1 MPDKIQLDIDI
12 INMRFGYLDTDTVSD
27 IEYPDSDTD
36 RLNLSKRIRSRI
48 RSENIRTIFI
58 PGSAC
63 AFAQDAL
70 HLLHFI
76 LLFGLLLV
84 SKLLLAIFS
93 AVIPQFLYYILSFLK
108 HITI

>member
-36 RLNLSKRIRSRI
+36 RLNPSKRIRSRI

-58 PGSAC
+58 PDNDSLDGYAWSLHDHM
-63 AFAQDAL
+63 DAL
-70 HLLHFI
+70 IIALGHPIVTIPCHH
-76 LLFGLLLV
+76 
-84 SKLLLAIFS
+84 AICTRGP
-93 AVIPQFLYYILSFLK
+93 AP
-108 HITI
+108 TCAE